1 MDTPFTDR
9 LLAATNAHD
18 VDAIVACFAEGYVN
32 ETPCH
37 PARGFTGQE
46 QVRANWTSILGA
58 VPDLVADVAATA
70 TSPGVEWSQ
79 WDMRGKAR
87 DGSTFHLAGV
97 IVFEVNGDVATACRF
112 FLEPVDAEA

>member
-18 VDAIVACFAEGYVN
+18 VDAIVACFAEGTSTRPV
-32 ETPCH
+32 P
-37 PARGFTGQE
+37 PSARVRGQE

-70 TSPGVEWSQ
+70 TSQGVE
-79 WDMRGKAR
+79 
-87 DGSTFHLAGV
+87 
-97 IVFEVNGDVATACRF
+97 
-112 FLEPVDAEA
+112 